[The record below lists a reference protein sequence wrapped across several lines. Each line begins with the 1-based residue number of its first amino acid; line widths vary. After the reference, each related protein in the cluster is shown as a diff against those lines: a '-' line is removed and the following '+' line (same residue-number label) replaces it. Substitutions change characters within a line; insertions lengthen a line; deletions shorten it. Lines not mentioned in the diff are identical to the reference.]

1 MPAMILEIIGYV
13 WAGVFGIVV
22 LWFLVGMIIMGID
35 GSKRA
40 KDQEEGQANYDAWVA
55 DLDRRFPAQSYTLEE
70 LEKIWH
76 EHDLSEVDME
86 SLLQEHGYLEPGRD
100 FFWFLD
106 EQEKKQEAESAE
118 ELKRQVEEER
128 KLNSDDSDKKKEEP
142 GFHNWKW

>member
-1 MPAMILEIIGYV
+1 MILEFLGYV
-13 WAGVFGIVV
+13 WAFGLLVAGAIVLLFTIV
-22 LWFLVGMIIMGID
+22 LAIT
-35 GSKRA
+35 GSTRG
-40 KDQEEGQANYDAWVA
+40 QRQQEGQANYDALVA
-55 DLDRRFPAQSYTLEE
+55 DLNRRFPAQSYTLEE

-76 EHDLSEVDME
+76 EHGGDDLYEHDME
-86 SLLQEHGYLEPGRD
+86 YLLQEHGYLEPGMD
-100 FFWFLD
+100 FYWFLD